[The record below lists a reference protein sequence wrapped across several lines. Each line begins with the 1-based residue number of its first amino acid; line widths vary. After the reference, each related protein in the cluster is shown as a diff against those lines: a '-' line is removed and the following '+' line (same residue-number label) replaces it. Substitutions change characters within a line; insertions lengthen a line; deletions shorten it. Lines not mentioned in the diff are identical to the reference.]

1 MANSSPITPNMPR
14 YLVVAQALM
23 RDIERGTYKV
33 GTMLPTELE
42 ICEQFGISRHTAR
55 EAIRRLSDVGL
66 ITRRAG
72 IGTTVKAQS
81 INSRYTAS
89 ISDPTEMFAFN
100 RQTRLQVLSEDWVE
114 IKGAWAEI
122 LPQALG
128 QRWMRVSALR
138 FMEGSHEPVSHTQ
151 ILVHPSYEAIR
162 ERLTEPGATV
172 YRLIEGLH
180 GERIA
185 ELKQEIS
192 CISMPKDVGLLM
204 QARARSPALRV
215 LRYYIGSHD
224 HLFSVAVNTY
234 PEGRFKLTTRWRL
247 DWAADKA

>member
-1 MANSSPITPNMPR
+1 MLTCGGCR
-14 YLVVAQALM
+14 FVDEHGEE
-23 RDIERGTYKV
+23 DIGRASNA
-33 GTMLPTELE
+33 EL
-42 ICEQFGISRHTAR
+42 
-55 EAIRRLSDVGL
+55 
-66 ITRRAG
+66 
-72 IGTTVKAQS
+72 
-81 INSRYTAS
+81 
-89 ISDPTEMFAFN
+89 
-100 RQTRLQVLSEDWVE
+100 
-114 IKGAWAEI
+114 
-122 LPQALG
+122 
-128 QRWMRVSALR
+128 RVSALR

-215 LRYYIGSHD
+215 LRYYMGSHD